1 MTKNILIYALF
12 LATAIPAMAQAQMLS
27 PHQDTISANIVSYDI
42 PTAATQKPS
51 KKNVKKSHLKT
62 KTTPEATVSQG
73 HPPIFQKNHLTVQQA
88 QHTYVENAEK
98 DGANE
103 GYQQKFA
110 PSWLA
115 QNHVSAKN
123 AQVYEQQ
130 ENNIANRD
138 AIKAR
143 EDEMTNEARIAKN
156 PRARAIQKHLD
167 EMSKELEARAHSDEH
182 GVASQFQP

>member
-12 LATAIPAMAQAQMLS
+12 LATALPTVAQAEMLS

-51 KKNVKKSHLKT
+51 KKTVKKSHRKT

-73 HPPIFQKNHLTVQQA
+73 NTPTFQKTHLTVQQA

-103 GYQQKFA
+103 GYQQKLA

-138 AIKAR
+138 AIKVR

-182 GVASQFQP
+182 EVASQFQP